1 LGAQKFLADNN
12 YGPAGD
18 GFYEFQKE
26 HQTVQELKKQVTELA
41 AEEGQS
47 ILSIIRRDEQDRK
60 ARRVGGRTCLRR
72 SMDFSLTAVGR
83 VTSFCASA

>member
-47 ILSIIRRDEQDRK
+47 LLLTICDESK
-60 ARRVGGRTCLRR
+60 L
-72 SMDFSLTAVGR
+72 
-83 VTSFCASA
+83 

>member
-26 HQTVQELKKQVTELA
+26 HQTVQELKKHVTELA
-41 AEEGQS
+41 AEQGQS
-47 ILSIIRRDEQDRK
+47 GIALIVRT
-60 ARRVGGRTCLRR
+60 VG
-72 SMDFSLTAVGR
+72 
-83 VTSFCASA
+83 

>member
-18 GFYEFQKE
+18 GFHEFQKE

-41 AEEGQS
+41 AEEG
-47 ILSIIRRDEQDRK
+47 
-60 ARRVGGRTCLRR
+60 
-72 SMDFSLTAVGR
+72 
-83 VTSFCASA
+83 

>member
-47 ILSIIRRDEQDRK
+47 LLLTICDESKLWACPDCTDSWLRVIL
-60 ARRVGGRTCLRR
+60 V
-72 SMDFSLTAVGR
+72 
-83 VTSFCASA
+83 

>member
-26 HQTVQELKKQVTELA
+26 HQTVQELKKQVT
-41 AEEGQS
+41 
-47 ILSIIRRDEQDRK
+47 DPH
-60 ARRVGGRTCLRR
+60 TPLR
-72 SMDFSLTAVGR
+72 SWQAFI
-83 VTSFCASA
+83 

>member
-1 LGAQKFLADNN
+1 LGSQKFLADNN

-18 GFYEFQKE
+18 RFYDFQKE

-60 ARRVGGRTCLRR
+60 ARRIGG
-72 SMDFSLTAVGR
+72 GKEEE
-83 VTSFCASA
+83 

>member
-26 HQTVQELKKQVTELA
+26 HQTVQELKKQVTELTMDL
-41 AEEGQS
+41 QKVQRWS
-47 ILSIIRRDEQDRK
+47 RILVCLGFAWTIKGHDEAQRGV
-60 ARRVGGRTCLRR
+60 R
-72 SMDFSLTAVGR
+72 
-83 VTSFCASA
+83 